1 MKMSKVRI
9 VWEEKVIEHIR
20 KHGIRK
26 SEVENSLNGKTYTKA
41 ISRNDEKRTAV
52 LAESEGRVL
61 FLVLRRVRENIFIVL
76 SAYEAPE
83 KMKKLYKRKA
93 KK

>member
-1 MKMSKVRI
+1 MKMSKVCI

-20 KHGIRK
+20 KHGVRK

-41 ISRNDEKRTAV
+41 ITRNGEKRTAV
-52 LAESEGRVL
+52 LAESEGHVL
-61 FLVLRRVRENIFIVL
+61 FIVLRKVRENIFIVL

-93 KK
+93 KR

>member
-1 MKMSKVRI
+1 MSKI
-9 VWEEKVIEHIR
+9 NIIWDEEAIRHIR
-20 KHGIRK
+20 KHGLRWY
-26 SEVENSLNGKTYTKA
+26 EVENALNGKTYTKA
-41 ISRNDEKRTAV
+41 VTRNGEKRTIV

-61 FLVLRRVRENIFIVL
+61 FIVLRKVRENIFIVL

>member
-1 MKMSKVRI
+1 MSKVRI
-9 VWEEKVIEHIR
+9 VWEEKVIKHIR
-20 KHGIRK
+20 KHGVRK
-26 SEVENSLNGKTYTKA
+26 SEVENALDGKTYTKA
-41 ISRNDEKRTAV
+41 VTQNGEKRTAV

-61 FLVLRRVRENIFIVL
+61 FIVLQRVRENIFIVL